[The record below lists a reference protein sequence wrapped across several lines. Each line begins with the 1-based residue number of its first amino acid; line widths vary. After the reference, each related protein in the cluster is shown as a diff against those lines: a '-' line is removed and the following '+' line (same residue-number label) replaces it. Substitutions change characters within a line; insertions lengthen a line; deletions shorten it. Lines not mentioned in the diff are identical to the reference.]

1 MMIGRDKEQKKLLE
15 AERSLK
21 YVNAQFVISEA
32 YEQDLLNKV
41 DAYQRETKTESSI
54 LLTMI
59 TARGVKPNSHSGCV
73 QKELVAEDLFR

>member
-1 MMIGRDKEQKKLLE
+1 MINLCEM
-15 AERSLK
+15 K
-21 YVNAQFVISEA
+21 YVNAQFAISES

-59 TARGVKPNSHSGCV
+59 TARGVKPNAHSGCV
-73 QKELVAEDLFR
+73 QKELLAEDLFR